1 MAQTIT
7 TNKTYGIGK
16 AFAIALE
23 AITDET
29 VSIDM
34 GGAKAPVTILL
45 DVPSGDYV
53 LKTVT
58 IDGKEKDIMLNSAS
72 LNTVK
77 IDTLGIKA
85 EGGFALFKLCTVNG
99 ASAASAGI
107 KMCVLAYTPVVN
119 H

>member
-7 TNKTYGIGK
+7 TNNTYGIGK
-16 AFAIALE
+16 AFAFALE
-23 AITDET
+23 AVTDEA
-29 VSIDM
+29 VSVDLN
-34 GGAKAPVTILL
+34 GAKAPVTLLL
-45 DVPSGDYV
+45 DVPSGDFI
-53 LKTVT
+53 LKTVSN
-58 IDGKEKDIMLNSAS
+58 DGKEKDIALVSGS

-85 EGGFALFKLCTVNG
+85 DDGMAQLKLCTASG